1 MELNEEP
8 NDEEVNIVVEAERAL
23 PSQCIRGSEYAA
35 ALIEMK
41 ECDKALSIVMENR
54 SAVHDIREFLRDYPD
69 GVTEAKLYRHLML
82 DMHDPNLR
90 EYVKRYVTLS
100 HVLPGPTIEVTYE
113 GEEMI
118 PIFKLGE
125 D

>member
-1 MELNEEP
+1 MELNKEP
-8 NDEEVNIVVEAERAL
+8 NDEEVNIVAKAEQAL

-41 ECDKALSIVMENR
+41 ALDKVLLIVQENR
-54 SAVHDIREFLRDYPD
+54 AAVHDIQEFLRDYPD
-69 GVTEAKLYRHLML
+69 GVTEGKLYRHLML
-82 DMHDPNLR
+82 DMLTPDHR
-90 EYVKRYVTLS
+90 EVVKRYVTLS
-100 HVLPGPTIEVTYE
+100 HVLPGPAIDVTYE

-118 PIFKLGE
+118 PTFKLGE